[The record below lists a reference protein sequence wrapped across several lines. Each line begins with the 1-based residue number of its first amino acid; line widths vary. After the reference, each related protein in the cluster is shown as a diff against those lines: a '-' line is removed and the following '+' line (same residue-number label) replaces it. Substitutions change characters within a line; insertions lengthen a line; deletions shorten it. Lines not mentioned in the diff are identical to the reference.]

1 MMPSTRFFPG
11 WRSCLKTKRSI
22 DPFDPA
28 KLALALASVE
38 LDSARSSYPEMHSL
52 HEGYAVLLEEVDEL
66 WDEIKKKP
74 SDTSILKVR
83 EEAIQVA
90 AMALRIVVDL
100 CQVKPSEF
108 EE

>member
-1 MMPSTRFFPG
+1 M
-11 WRSCLKTKRSI
+11 KTKRSI
-22 DPFDPA
+22 DPFDPRRWLRPA

-38 LDSARSSYPEMHSL
+38 LDSARSSYPEMRSL
-52 HEGYAVLLEEVDEL
+52 HEGYAILLEEVDEL